1 MKVYIDI
8 GHGENGDPGAVNAE
22 LIEHEMAKVTG
33 GAMAEKLRARG
44 FEVKVEPGNLGIT
57 ESARLANSWGADILI
72 SAHYNAGGGRRGEVI
87 YSWDAGSIPL
97 AEAAAE
103 GMKKAG
109 QETVRIYKSKANS
122 TLTAEFFG
130 ILRAAKMPAIIIEPA
145 FIDNLLDRKLVDTP
159 MKQRKMGE
167 CIADGIADFYGG
179 EEEKVIYKTI
189 EEVPDWGRK
198 LIRKLVDRKSL
209 QGSAPGNLN
218 LSEDLLRTLV
228 VLERE
233 GVIK

>member
-1 MKVYIDI
+1 
-8 GHGENGDPGAVNAE
+8 
-22 LIEHEMAKVTG
+22 
-33 GAMAEKLRARG
+33 
-44 FEVKVEPGNLGIT
+44 
-57 ESARLANSWGADILI
+57 
-72 SAHYNAGGGRRGEVI
+72 
-87 YSWDAGSIPL
+87 
-97 AEAAAE
+97 
-103 GMKKAG
+103 
-109 QETVRIYKSKANS
+109 
-122 TLTAEFFG
+122 
-130 ILRAAKMPAIIIEPA
+130 
-145 FIDNLLDRKLVDTP
+145 